1 MREKNVTK
9 IIVYFNKYN
18 CAQRALFDE
27 NLCLNDVMKC
37 DWFTISL
44 GFGWKLIRI
53 VVQLEWV
60 VECAVVVA
68 AGVAVVAVVV
78 AVMVGDIGLVVAK
91 SVVEVATIF
100 RHFVAAVVV
109 LSQRYR
115 LVDVQHQP

>member
-1 MREKNVTK
+1 
-9 IIVYFNKYN
+9 
-18 CAQRALFDE
+18 
-27 NLCLNDVMKC
+27 MKC

-60 VECAVVVA
+60 VECAV
-68 AGVAVVAVVV
+68 VVAVVV

-100 RHFVAAVVV
+100 RHFVAAVVG

>member
-1 MREKNVTK
+1 
-9 IIVYFNKYN
+9 
-18 CAQRALFDE
+18 
-27 NLCLNDVMKC
+27 MKC

-60 VECAVVVA
+60 VECAVVVVA
-68 AGVAVVAVVV
+68 AGVAVVV

-100 RHFVAAVVV
+100 RHFVAAVVG